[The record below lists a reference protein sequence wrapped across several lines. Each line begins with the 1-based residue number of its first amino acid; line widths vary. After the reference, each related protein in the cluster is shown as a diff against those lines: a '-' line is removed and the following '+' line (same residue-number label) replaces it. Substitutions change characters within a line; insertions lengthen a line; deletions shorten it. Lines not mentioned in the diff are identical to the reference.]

1 MRRPMATSPSRRPNR
16 GGPSAKPRGPRWGF
30 VVYQIGIVV
39 LLSTFV
45 VVAVNLAGW
54 LLPGEIDWKQLISV
68 SVVLS
73 LGGVIL
79 ILAGRL
85 LMKRNMPGGNAAMRG
100 AVNTSDADP
109 MQPPSGRRSIPPNMP
124 TPIMKVRCQSCQ
136 SLNDE
141 ANKFCGHCGQPL
153 SN

>member
-1 MRRPMATSPSRRPNR
+1 RDS
-16 GGPSAKPRGPRWGF
+16 PSAKPRGPRWGF

-39 LLSTFV
+39 LVSTFV

-68 SVVLS
+68 AVVLA
-73 LGGVIL
+73 LGGIIL

-85 LMKRNMPGGNAAMRG
+85 LMKRNMPTGIATIRG
-100 AVNTSDADP
+100 TVGTSEADP
-109 MQPPSGRRSIPPNMP
+109 MQPSSARRSIPPNMP